1 MELHVVL
8 AEAMRLGA
16 SDIHLGSGEPP
27 VFRLNG
33 VLIRAQLPPVDDS
46 ELRIWLKELMPEALL
61 DRDALDGVIELAA
74 LGRFRLNFF
83 RHKSGIAAAVR
94 VIPAVVPQLD
104 TLGLPSVIDEV
115 ANYER
120 GLVLITGPT
129 GSGKSTT
136 MAAIVDRI
144 NSCRAAHIIT
154 IEDPIEFAHSSRRS
168 LIRQRQL
175 GIDAESFPSALRS
188 MLREDPDVIVVGEL
202 RDHETIQLA
211 LTAAET
217 GHLVLATLH
226 SSDAPRTVHRVVDV
240 FPAERQNQI
249 RAMLAES
256 FQMIVS
262 QTLRTSPSGGR
273 RVEAEVLLGT
283 PAVRT
288 LIREGKLH
296 QLRGVMQASRAVG
309 MRTIEG
315 MIPDLMSYPDR

>member
-8 AEAMRLGA
+8 AEAVRLGA
-16 SDIHLGSGEPP
+16 SDIHLGSGDPP

-33 VLIRAQLPPVDDS
+33 ELIGTELQPVSDA
-46 ELRIWLKELMPEALL
+46 ELRGWLKEALPTASL
-61 DRDALDGVIELAA
+61 ERDALDGVIEFAA
-74 LGRFRLNFF
+74 LGRFRVNFF
-83 RHKSGIAAAVR
+83 RHKSGLAVAIR
-94 VIPAVVPQLD
+94 VIPSVVPRLD
-104 TLGLPSVIDEV
+104 ALGLPPVINDA

-136 MAAIVDRI
+136 MAALVDRI
-144 NSCRAAHIIT
+144 NSCRAAHIIS

-226 SSDAPRTVHRVVDV
+226 SSDAPRTVHRIVDV

-256 FQMIVS
+256 LQMIVS
-262 QTLRTSPSGGR
+262 QALMACPSGGR
-273 RVEAEVLLGT
+273 RVEAEVLLAI

-309 MRTIEG
+309 MRTVEA
-315 MIPDLMSYPDR
+315 MDSDVM

>member
-8 AEAMRLGA
+8 AEAARLGA
-16 SDIHLGSGEPP
+16 SDIHLGSGDPP

-33 VLIRAQLPPVDDS
+33 GLIRTELQPVSDA
-46 ELRIWLKELMPEALL
+46 ELRSWLKEVLPAASLE
-61 DRDALDGVIELAA
+61 RDALDGVIEFAA
-74 LGRFRLNFF
+74 LGRFRVNFF
-83 RHKSGIAAAVR
+83 RHKSGLAVAIR
-94 VIPAVVPQLD
+94 LIPSVVPRLD
-104 TLGLPSVIDEV
+104 TLGLPPVIND
-115 ANYER
+115 AADYER

-136 MAAIVDRI
+136 MAALVDRI
-144 NSCRAAHIIT
+144 NSCRSAHIIT

-175 GIDAESFPSALRS
+175 GMDAESFPSALRS

-226 SSDAPRTVHRVVDV
+226 SSDAPRTVHRIVDV

-256 FQMIVS
+256 LQMIVS
-262 QTLRTSPSGGR
+262 QTLRACPSGGR
-273 RVEAEVLLGT
+273 RAEAEVLLAI

-309 MRTIEG
+309 MRTLEA
-315 MIPDLMSYPDR
+315 MDSDVM